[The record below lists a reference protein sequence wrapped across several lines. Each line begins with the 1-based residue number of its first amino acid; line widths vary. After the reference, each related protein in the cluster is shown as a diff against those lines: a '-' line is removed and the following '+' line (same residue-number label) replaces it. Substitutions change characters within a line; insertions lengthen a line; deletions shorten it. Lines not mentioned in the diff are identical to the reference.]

1 MSMAWKWIWTVYII
15 FFLMWTPPA
24 VGSVATA
31 AETRKRRPTLSTI
44 SGVGRSLGQRRRR
57 RRPVGKFDPQ
67 TKVTSMSQRARRP
80 LRLFWTNPH
89 GPVVFSASKKTRK
102 KPTHAHT
109 HTHTGFYWV
118 FLVCLFIFYDFF
130 MRSYLDFTRFYLVLL
145 GFTRFY

>member
-1 MSMAWKWIWTVYII
+1 
-15 FFLMWTPPA
+15 MWTPPA

-31 AETRKRRPTLSTI
+31 AETRKRHPTLPTI

-102 KPTHAHT
+102 NPHT
-109 HTHTGFYWV
+109 HTHTHTHWVLLGFSCLFVYFLRFFYEILLGFYQ
-118 FLVCLFIFYDFF
+118 
-130 MRSYLDFTRFYLVLL
+130 VLL

>member
-1 MSMAWKWIWTVYII
+1 
-15 FFLMWTPPA
+15 MWTPPA

-31 AETRKRRPTLSTI
+31 AETRKRHPTLSTI

-102 KPTHAHT
+102 NPHT
-109 HTHTGFYWV
+109 HTHTHTHWVLLGFS
-118 FLVCLFIFYDFF
+118 CLFVYFLRFF